1 MSTHAAQ
8 GCGLI
13 VVAGGRSRRW
23 GGVDKTAQLL
33 ADRPVLLHTLSAG
46 IDGLLEGDAAAD
58 GLSVPAVV
66 VARPD
71 HPARPAAQALC
82 PGLGWTVEHPAG
94 GGPAAGLAAG
104 LRLIM
109 QSEDGAPPAQV
120 VVLAA
125 DMPFARTAIPRLLA
139 ALAEADDTAGDTA
152 DAAVG
157 KDPDGVRQPLL
168 ALYRTAPLT
177 TALALLPA
185 AGASMR
191 SVLEHLRVTEVAIT
205 VREAFDLDTPE
216 HLRLA
221 AAAMSSPETA
231 QKQWG

>member
-1 MSTHAAQ
+1 MNTRAVQ
-8 GCGLI
+8 GSGLI

-33 ADRPVLLHTLSAG
+33 AGRPVLVHTLSAG

-58 GLSVPAVV
+58 GLCMPAVV
-66 VARPD
+66 VARAD
-71 HPARPAAQALC
+71 HPARPAAQALH
-82 PGLGWTVEHPAG
+82 PDLGWTVEHPPG

-104 LRLIM
+104 LRLILHPA
-109 QSEDGAPPAQV
+109 DGVPPARV

-139 ALAEADDTAGDTA
+139 ALGEAEGGAEGEAE
-152 DAAVG
+152 AAVG

-168 ALYRTAPLT
+168 ALYRTAPLAA
-177 TALALLPA
+177 ALAALPA

-191 SVLEHLRVTEVAIT
+191 SVLERLRVTEVAIT
-205 VREAFDLDTPE
+205 TREAFDLDTPE
-216 HLRLA
+216 HLLLA
-221 AAAMSSPETA
+221 AAALSGPD
-231 QKQWG
+231 GP